1 MGEQCNIDDR
11 YKYLRLEWLRCHSS
25 LTGFVTAWGQLI
37 ICKNFHGRVSQRQ
50 LELMLGYLAQF
61 KSTANVVCNRMIA
74 IAESYQQE
82 E

>member
-1 MGEQCNIDDR
+1 
-11 YKYLRLEWLRCHSS
+11 
-25 LTGFVTAWGQLI
+25 
-37 ICKNFHGRVSQRQ
+37 
-50 LELMLGYLAQF
+50 MLGYLAQF